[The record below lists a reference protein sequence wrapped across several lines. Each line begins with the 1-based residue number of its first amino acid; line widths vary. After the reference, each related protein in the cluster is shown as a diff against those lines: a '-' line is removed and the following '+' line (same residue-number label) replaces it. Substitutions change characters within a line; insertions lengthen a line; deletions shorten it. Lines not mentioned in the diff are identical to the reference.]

1 MKITGQCHCGA
12 IRYEADVD
20 PAKVNACHCTDCQRF
35 SGAPYRVSVRAPKE
49 SFRLLSGT
57 PKIYV
62 KTAESGNKRAQAFCA
77 DCGSA
82 LYAASVPEPDAYML
96 RVGGIDQRAD
106 LPPQRQIWCRSAVPW
121 SQDLQHLPKTE
132 RQ

>member
-20 PAKVNACHCTDCQRF
+20 PAKVNACHCTDCQKF

-82 LYAASVPEPDAYML
+82 IYAAAVPDPDAYML
-96 RVGGIDQRAD
+96 RVGGIDQRAE
-106 LPPQRQIWCRSAVPW
+106 LPPQRQIWCRSALPW
-121 SQDLQHLPKTE
+121 SQDLQQVPKTE